1 MNITD
6 EQLAKIIS
14 ITTCFIMHQYN
25 DTLTKD
31 ELIDIKQSATNDI
44 QRQLENKEGVYDIDA
59 MYENVL
65 SKLKTK

>member
-1 MNITD
+1 MFWTL
-6 EQLAKIIS
+6 ELAS
-14 ITTCFIMHQYN
+14 HLE
-25 DTLTKD
+25 DAPWPATKD